1 MTAASF
7 PWRQLGEILVRDG
20 LLTSS
25 ELEQA
30 LHEQRRSGRLLGQ
43 ILVQFGYVSSFAL
56 ARALTAQHGVELEAT
71 RSEAAPTTA
80 PPPVATENWQPL
92 GTLLVEGG
100 FLDAA
105 ELESA
110 LAEQEHR
117 PERRLGEILVDR
129 GYLTGPALA
138 RALAQQH
145 GVALES
151 ELEVETRVMRLLPG
165 EPVYRVH
172 EPVLEPAY
180 QAGPVLHETANFL
193 EAADFAYEYVQGH
206 EPGALEIQHV
216 GELTR
221 ETVWSY
227 SATRAEAESAEQKGL
242 LETFGFDPTHW
253 DAGSQLR

>member
-30 LHEQRRSGRLLGQ
+30 LREQRRSGRLLGQ

-71 RSEAAPTTA
+71 RSEAAATTA
-80 PPPVATENWQPL
+80 LPVATENWQPL

-100 FLDAA
+100 FLGAS
-105 ELESA
+105 ELDSA

-129 GYLTGPALA
+129 GYLTGTALA

-145 GVALES
+145 GVPLES
-151 ELEVETRVMRLLPG
+151 ELEVETRIMRLLPG

-180 QAGPVLHETANFL
+180 QAGPILHET
-193 EAADFAYEYVQGH
+193 
-206 EPGALEIQHV
+206 
-216 GELTR
+216 
-221 ETVWSY
+221 
-227 SATRAEAESAEQKGL
+227 
-242 LETFGFDPTHW
+242 
-253 DAGSQLR
+253 